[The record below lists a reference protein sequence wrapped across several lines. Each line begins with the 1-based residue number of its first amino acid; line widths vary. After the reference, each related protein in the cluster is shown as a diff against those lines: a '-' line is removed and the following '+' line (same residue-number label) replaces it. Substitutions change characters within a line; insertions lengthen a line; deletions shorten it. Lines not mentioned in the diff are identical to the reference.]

1 MLITIIMYESI
12 QKRLSEELDEVK
24 SSGRFKNERI
34 RQKFNEF
41 IS

>member
-1 MLITIIMYESI
+1 MYESI

-34 RQKFNEF
+34 
-41 IS
+41 ISSKQNSEIS

>member
-1 MLITIIMYESI
+1 MYESI

-34 RQKFNEF
+34 AFQNK
-41 IS
+41 ILKSL

>member
-1 MLITIIMYESI
+1 MYESI

-34 RQKFNEF
+34 ISSRQKQHRHNTKN
-41 IS
+41 